1 MIEKMKVVSI
11 VAQASQKQ
19 ALLDGLRKLGLLHI
33 REKKAADPACL
44 QRIADLSSTEL
55 ALQEYAPETPDA
67 EILSDAAFEALYT
80 KVRAVLDGRQALS
93 AQRAALVGQAE
104 NLRKWGSFDPADFAW
119 LRQHGLDVR
128 IYRLDKKSLAALAAD
143 GSTPFIRLMPVD
155 KMETVALW
163 SPLPAGI
170 SADAFSVPDKGLSQL
185 EQEIAALE
193 QQMADGEALLRQAA
207 AQIPSF
213 QAQILRAQ
221 NAAEY
226 SSVQNTAASEGALV
240 WLSGYIPAENV
251 EEFKAAAAENR
262 WAWAMDDPPDDDEL
276 VPTKVRYNKV
286 TRLMIPIFDILG
298 VVPGYREY
306 DISFWF
312 LAFFALFF
320 AMILGDAGYGVLLL
334 IGAAALTVKTRKL
347 SNATM
352 LLWVLSIATI
362 IWGALTGTWFG
373 LEAAMDVPLLRAVTV
388 PILAN
393 YPQYFGLTATVQ
405 QNAIMKFCFIL
416 GTVQLSLACVMNIK
430 RKLTERNLSWIADLG
445 WLAAICAIYFL
456 ALYLVIGEN
465 VPLAPVGATVGVGFV
480 LVVLFGGMAPG
491 KSFSQGLKAGLADA
505 FTVFLN
511 TISAFGNVMSYIRLF
526 AVGMASLAIAQSF
539 NNMAAGFEGPLVIVA
554 ALIMIVGHA
563 LNLVMGFLSVVVHG
577 VRLNLLEFSGQL
589 GMEWAGIAYEPFKK
603 LDKIKK

>member
-11 VAQASQKQ
+11 VAQASQKD
-19 ALLDGLRKLGLLHI
+19 ALLDGLKKLGLLHV
-33 REKKAADPACL
+33 REKQCADPDCL
-44 QRIADLSSTEL
+44 QRISDLSAVEL
-55 ALQEYAPETPDA
+55 ALQEYAPETPSQA
-67 EILSDAAFEALYT
+67 PLSDEDFEALYQGA
-80 KVRAVLDGRQALS
+80 KAALENRQTLS
-93 AQRAALVGQAE
+93 TQRAALAARAE
-104 NLRKWGSFDPADFAW
+104 ALEKWGSFSPQDFDF
-119 LRQHGLDVR
+119 LRSHGLDLH
-128 IYRLDKKSLAALAAD
+128 IYRMDKKTLARLRAEE
-143 GSTPFIRLMPVD
+143 TVPFLRLKQVE
-155 KMETVALW
+155 KMEVVALW
-163 SPLPAGI
+163 SPLPEGLA
-170 SADAFSVPDKGLSQL
+170 ADEFQIPPKSLDELR
-185 EQEIAALE
+185 QEIAQLD
-193 QQMADGEALLRQAA
+193 QQAADGEALLRRAA
-207 AQIPSF
+207 AELPSF
-213 QAQILRAQ
+213 RAQILKAQ
-221 NAAEY
+221 NAVEY
-226 SSVQNTAASEGALV
+226 PGVPNPAASEGAPT
-240 WLSGYIPAENV
+240 WLTGSVPADNV
-251 EEFKAAAAENR
+251 DAFNAAAAEHR
-262 WAWAMDDPPDDDEL
+262 WAWAMDDPADDDEL

-286 TRLMIPIFDILG
+286 TRLMVPIFDILG

-312 LAFFALFF
+312 LAFFSLFF

-334 IGAAALTVKTRKL
+334 IGAVILTVKTHKL
-347 SNATM
+347 SDATM

-362 IWGALTGTWFG
+362 VWGALTGTWFG
-373 LEAAMDVPLLRAVTV
+373 LEAAMKVPILRAVTV

-393 YPQYFGLTATVQ
+393 YPDYFGVSATVQ

-416 GTVQLSLACVMNIK
+416 GTVQLSLACVMSIR

-445 WLAAICAIYFL
+445 WLTAICAIYFL

-465 VPLAPVGATVGVGFV
+465 IPLAPVGACVGIGFV

-539 NNMAAGFEGPLVIVA
+539 NNMAVGFEGPLVIVA

-589 GMEWAGIAYEPFKK
+589 GMEWAGIAYDPFKNQ
-603 LDKIKK
+603 DKIKK

>member
-1 MIEKMKVVSI
+1 
-11 VAQASQKQ
+11 
-19 ALLDGLRKLGLLHI
+19 
-33 REKKAADPACL
+33 
-44 QRIADLSSTEL
+44 
-55 ALQEYAPETPDA
+55 
-67 EILSDAAFEALYT
+67 
-80 KVRAVLDGRQALS
+80 
-93 AQRAALVGQAE
+93 
-104 NLRKWGSFDPADFAW
+104 
-119 LRQHGLDVR
+119 
-128 IYRLDKKSLAALAAD
+128 
-143 GSTPFIRLMPVD
+143 
-155 KMETVALW
+155 
-163 SPLPAGI
+163 
-170 SADAFSVPDKGLSQL
+170 
-185 EQEIAALE
+185 
-193 QQMADGEALLRQAA
+193 MADGEALLKQAA
-207 AQIPSF
+207 AHIPSF
-213 QAQILRAQ
+213 QAQILQAQ
-221 NAAEY
+221 NAMEY
-226 SSVQNTAASEGALV
+226 SSVRNTAASEGGLV
-240 WLSGYIPAENV
+240 WLTGYVPADNV
-251 EEFKAAAAENR
+251 DEFKAAAAENR
-262 WAWAMDDPPDDDEL
+262 WAWALDDPPDEDEL

-312 LAFFALFF
+312 LAFFSLFF

-334 IGAAALTVKTRKL
+334 IGAAILTAKSRKL
-347 SNATM
+347 SDATL

-362 IWGALTGTWFG
+362 LWGALTGTWFG
-373 LEAAMDVPLLRAVTV
+373 LESAMQVPLLRAVTV

-393 YPQYFGLTATVQ
+393 YPSYFGVAATDQ

-416 GTVQLSLACVMNIK
+416 GTLQLSLACVMSIK

-445 WLAAICAIYFL
+445 WLIAICAIYFL

-465 VPLAPVGATVGVGFV
+465 VPLAPVGACVGVGFV

>member
-1 MIEKMKVVSI
+1 MIEKMKVVSV
-11 VAQASQKQ
+11 VAQASQKA

-33 REKKAADPACL
+33 REKQAADPACL

-55 ALQEYAPETPDA
+55 ALHEYAPETPDA
-67 EILSDAAFEALYT
+67 ELLSDQAFENLYT
-80 KVRAVLDGRQALS
+80 QVRAVLDGRQAL
-93 AQRAALVGQAE
+93 ATQRAALVNQAE
-104 NLRKWGSFDPADFAW
+104 NLRKWGSFDPADFDW
-119 LRQHGLDVR
+119 LRQHGLDLH
-128 IYRLDKKSLAALAAD
+128 IYRLDKKSLAALSAD
-143 GSTPFIRLMPVD
+143 GSTPFIRLTPVE

-163 SPLPAGI
+163 GPLPEGI
-170 SADAFSVPDKGLSQL
+170 SADAFTVPDKGLAQV
-185 EQEIAALE
+185 EQEIAALD
-193 QQMADGEALLRQAA
+193 QQMADGEALLRKAA
-207 AQIPSF
+207 AYLPSF
-213 QAQILRAQ
+213 QAQTLKAQ
-221 NAAEY
+221 NAAAY
-226 SSVQNTAASEGALV
+226 SAVQNTAASEGALV
-240 WLSGYIPAENV
+240 WLTGYVPADNV
-251 EEFKAAAAENR
+251 DAFKAAATANR
-262 WAWAMDDPPDDDEL
+262 WAWAMDDPADDDEL

-286 TRLMIPIFDILG
+286 TRLMVPIFDILG

-334 IGAAALTVKTRKL
+334 IGAAALTLKTRKL
-347 SNATM
+347 SDATM

-373 LEAAMDVPLLRAVTV
+373 LESAMEVPILRAVTV

-393 YPQYFGLTATVQ
+393 YPEYFGVEATVQ

-416 GTVQLSLACVMNIK
+416 GTVQLSLACVMSIK

-445 WLAAICAIYFL
+445 WLIAICAIYFL

-465 VPLAPVGATVGVGFV
+465 IPLAPVGACVGVGFV

-539 NNMAAGFEGPLVIVA
+539 NNMTAGFEGPLVIVA

-603 LDKIKK
+603 QDKIKK

>member
-1 MIEKMKVVSI
+1 MIEKMKVVSV
-11 VAQASQKQ
+11 VAQASQKA

-55 ALQEYAPETPDA
+55 ALHEYAPEMPGA
-67 EILSDAAFEALYT
+67 ELLSDRDFEALYT
-80 KVRAVLDGRQALS
+80 QVRAVLDGRQALT
-93 AQRAALVGQAE
+93 AQRAALVNQAE
-104 NLRKWGSFDPADFAW
+104 NLRKWGSFDPADFDW
-119 LRQHGLDVR
+119 LRQHGLDLH
-128 IYRLDKKSLAALAAD
+128 IYRLDKKSLAALSAD
-143 GSTPFIRLMPVD
+143 GSTPFIRLTPVE

-163 SPLPAGI
+163 GPLPEGI
-170 SADAFSVPDKGLSQL
+170 SADAFTVPDKGLAQI
-185 EQEIAALE
+185 EQEITALD
-193 QQMADGEALLRQAA
+193 QQMADGEALLRKAA
-207 AQIPSF
+207 AYLPSF
-213 QAQILRAQ
+213 QAQILKAQ
-221 NAAEY
+221 NAAAY
-226 SSVQNTAASEGALV
+226 SAVQNTAASEGALV
-240 WLSGYIPAENV
+240 WLTGYVPADNV
-251 EEFKAAAAENR
+251 DEFKAAAAANR
-262 WAWAMDDPPDDDEL
+262 WAWAMDDPAGDDEL

-286 TRLMIPIFDILG
+286 TRLMVPIFDILG

-312 LAFFALFF
+312 LAFFSLFF

-334 IGAAALTVKTRKL
+334 IGAVILTVKSHKL
-347 SNATM
+347 SDATM

-373 LEAAMDVPLLRAVTV
+373 LESAMEVPILRAVTV

-393 YPQYFGLTATVQ
+393 YPEYFGVEATVQ

-416 GTVQLSLACVMNIK
+416 GTVQLSLAC
-430 RKLTERNLSWIADLG
+430 
-445 WLAAICAIYFL
+445 AIYFL

-465 VPLAPVGATVGVGFV
+465 IPLAPVGACVGVGFV

-539 NNMAAGFEGPLVIVA
+539 NNMTAGFEGPLVIVA

-603 LDKIKK
+603 QDKIKK

>member
-11 VAQASQKQ
+11 VARASQKE
-19 ALLDGLRKLGLLHI
+19 ALLDGLRKLGLVHI
-33 REKKAADPACL
+33 REKQGADPACL
-44 QRIADLSSTEL
+44 ARLSDLTATEL
-55 ALQEYAPETPDA
+55 ALREYAPETP
-67 EILSDAAFEALYT
+67 AADVLADEDFDALYA
-80 KVRAVLDGRQALS
+80 KVRAVLDGRQALTT
-93 AQRAALVGQAE
+93 QRAALVTQAE
-104 NLRKWGSFDPADFAW
+104 NLRKWGSFDPADFTW
-119 LRQHGLDVR
+119 LRQHGVDLH

-143 GSTPFIRLMPVD
+143 GSAPFIRLTPVE
-155 KMETVALW
+155 KLETVALW
-163 SPLPAGI
+163 GPLPEGI
-170 SADAFSVPDKGLSQL
+170 AADEFSVPDKGLAQV
-185 EQEIAALE
+185 EREIAALD
-193 QQMADGEALLRQAA
+193 QKTADGEALLKQAA
-207 AQIPSF
+207 AYQATF
-213 QAQILRAQ
+213 QAQILKAQ
-221 NAAEY
+221 NAMEY
-226 SSVQNTAASEGALV
+226 SSVQNTAASEGGLV
-240 WLSGYIPAENV
+240 WLTGYIPAESV
-251 EEFKAAAAENR
+251 EAFKAAASEHR
-262 WAWAMDDPPDDDEL
+262 WAWAMDDPTDDDEL

-298 VVPGYREY
+298 VVPGYHEY

-334 IGAAALTVKTRKL
+334 IGAAALTAKTRKL
-347 SNATM
+347 SDATM

-373 LEAAMDVPLLRAVTV
+373 LESAMEVPLLRSVTV

-393 YPQYFGLTATVQ
+393 YPDYFGVAATDQ

-416 GTVQLSLACVMNIK
+416 GTIQLSLACVMSIK

-445 WLAAICAIYFL
+445 WLIAICAIYFL

-465 VPLAPVGATVGVGFV
+465 VPLAPVGACVGVGFV

>member
-1 MIEKMKVVSI
+1 MIEKMKVVSV
-11 VAQASQKQ
+11 VAQASQKT

-33 REKKAADPACL
+33 REKQAADPACL

-55 ALQEYAPETPDA
+55 ALHEYAPETPDV
-67 EILSDAAFEALYT
+67 ELLSDQAFEDLYT
-80 KVRAVLDGRQALS
+80 QVRAVLDGRQALTT
-93 AQRAALVGQAE
+93 QRAALVNQAE
-104 NLRKWGSFDPADFAW
+104 NLRKWGSFDPADFDW
-119 LRQHGLDVR
+119 LRQHGLDLH
-128 IYRLDKKSLAALAAD
+128 IYRLDKKSLAALSAD
-143 GSTPFIRLMPVD
+143 GSTPFIRLTPVE

-163 SPLPAGI
+163 GPLPEGI
-170 SADAFSVPDKGLSQL
+170 SADAFTVPDKGLAQV
-185 EQEIAALE
+185 EQEIAALD
-193 QQMADGEALLRQAA
+193 QQMADGEALLRKAA
-207 AQIPSF
+207 AYLPSF
-213 QAQILRAQ
+213 QAQILKAQ
-221 NAAEY
+221 NAAAY
-226 SSVQNTAASEGALV
+226 SAVQNTAASEGALV
-240 WLSGYIPAENV
+240 WLTGYVPADNV
-251 EEFKAAAAENR
+251 DEFKAAAAANR
-262 WAWAMDDPPDDDEL
+262 WAWAMDDPADDDEL

-286 TRLMIPIFDILG
+286 TRLMVPIFDILG

-334 IGAAALTVKTRKL
+334 IGAVILTVKSHKL
-347 SNATM
+347 SDATM

-373 LEAAMDVPLLRAVTV
+373 LESAMEVPILRAVTV

-393 YPQYFGLTATVQ
+393 YPEYFGVEATVQ

-416 GTVQLSLACVMNIK
+416 GTVQLSLACVMSIK

-445 WLAAICAIYFL
+445 WLIAICAIYFL
-456 ALYLVIGEN
+456 ALYLVIEEN
-465 VPLAPVGATVGVGFV
+465 IPLAPVGACVGVGFV

-603 LDKIKK
+603 QDKIKK

>member
-11 VAQASQKQ
+11 VAQASQKD
-19 ALLDGLRKLGLLHI
+19 ALLGGLKKLGLLHI
-33 REKKAADPACL
+33 REKQGADPACL
-44 QRIADLSSTEL
+44 QRIADLSAVEL
-55 ALQEYAPETPDA
+55 SLQEYAPETLAQDL
-67 EILSDAAFEALYT
+67 LSDEDFETLYQGVKAALEN
-80 KVRAVLDGRQALS
+80 RQALS
-93 AQRAALVGQAE
+93 AQRAALVARAE
-104 NLRKWGSFDPADFAW
+104 ALEKWGSFSPQDFDF
-119 LRQHGLDVR
+119 LRSHGLDLH
-128 IYRLDKKSLAALAAD
+128 IYRMDKRTLSRLQEDKD
-143 GSTPFIRLMPVD
+143 VPFLRLSPVE
-155 KMETVALW
+155 KMEVVALW
-163 SPLPAGI
+163 SPLPEGLA
-170 SADAFSVPDKGLSQL
+170 ADEFQIPAKSLDDLRK
-185 EQEIAALE
+185 EIAQLD
-193 QQMADGEALLRQAA
+193 QQAADGEALLRRAVQ
-207 AQIPSF
+207 QLPSF
-213 QAQILRAQ
+213 RAQILKAQ
-221 NAAEY
+221 NAVEY
-226 SSVQNTAASEGALV
+226 SAVRNTAASEGGLT
-240 WLSGYIPAENV
+240 WLTGYVPADNV
-251 EEFKAAAAENR
+251 DAFKAAAAEHR
-262 WAWAMDDPPDDDEL
+262 WAWAMDDPADDDEL

-286 TRLMIPIFDILG
+286 TRLMVPIFDILG

-312 LAFFALFF
+312 LAFFSLFF

-334 IGAAALTVKTRKL
+334 IGAVILTVKSHKL
-347 SNATM
+347 SDATM

-362 IWGALTGTWFG
+362 VWGALTGTWFG
-373 LEAAMDVPLLRAVTV
+373 LEAAMKVPILRAVTV

-393 YPQYFGLTATVQ
+393 YPDYFGVSATVQ

-416 GTVQLSLACVMNIK
+416 GTVQLSLACVMSIK

-445 WLAAICAIYFL
+445 WLTAICAIYFL

-465 VPLAPVGATVGVGFV
+465 IPLAPVGACVGIGFV

-554 ALIMIVGHA
+554 ALIMIVGHV

-589 GMEWAGIAYEPFKK
+589 GMEWAGIAYDPFKNQ
-603 LDKIKK
+603 DKIKK

>member
-11 VAQASQKQ
+11 VAQASQKD
-19 ALLDGLRKLGLLHI
+19 ALLDGLKKLGLLHI
-33 REKKAADPACL
+33 REKQGADPGCL
-44 QRIADLSSTEL
+44 QRIADLSATEL
-55 ALQEYAPETPDA
+55 ALQEYAPETPSQA
-67 EILSDAAFEALYT
+67 LLSDEDFEALYQGA
-80 KVRAVLDGRQALS
+80 KAALENRQTLS
-93 AQRAALVGQAE
+93 TQRAALAARAE
-104 NLRKWGSFDPADFAW
+104 ALEKWGNFSPQDFDF
-119 LRQHGLDVR
+119 LRSHGLDLH
-128 IYRLDKKSLAALAAD
+128 IYRMDKKTLARLRAEE
-143 GSTPFIRLMPVD
+143 TVPFLRLKQVE
-155 KMETVALW
+155 KMEVVALW
-163 SPLPAGI
+163 SPLPEGI
-170 SADAFSVPDKGLSQL
+170 SGDEFQVPAKSLDELR
-185 EQEIAALE
+185 QEIAQLD
-193 QQMADGEALLRQAA
+193 QQAADGEALLRRAA
-207 AQIPSF
+207 AELPSF
-213 QAQILRAQ
+213 RAQILKAQ
-221 NAAEY
+221 NAVEY
-226 SSVQNTAASEGALV
+226 SAVRNTAASEGGLT
-240 WLSGYIPAENV
+240 WLTGYVPADNV
-251 EEFKAAAAENR
+251 DAFKAAAAENR
-262 WAWAMDDPPDDDEL
+262 WAWAMDDPADDDEL

-286 TRLMIPIFDILG
+286 TRLMVPIFDILG

-312 LAFFALFF
+312 LAFFSLFF
-320 AMILGDAGYGVLLL
+320 AMILGDAGYGMLLL
-334 IGAAALTVKTRKL
+334 IGAVILTVKSHKL
-347 SNATM
+347 SDATM

-362 IWGALTGTWFG
+362 VWGALTGTWFG
-373 LEAAMDVPLLRAVTV
+373 LEAAMKVPILRAVTV

-393 YPQYFGLTATVQ
+393 YPDYFGVSATVQ

-416 GTVQLSLACVMNIK
+416 GTVQLSLACVMSIK

-445 WLAAICAIYFL
+445 WLIAICAIYFL

-465 VPLAPVGATVGVGFV
+465 IPLAPVGACVGIGFV

-589 GMEWAGIAYEPFKK
+589 GMEWAGIAYDPFKNQ
-603 LDKIKK
+603 DKIKK

>member
-55 ALQEYAPETPDA
+55 ALQEYAPEKPDA

-170 SADAFSVPDKGLSQL
+170 SADAFAVPDKGLSQL

-393 YPQYFGLTATVQ
+393 YPQYFGVTATVQ

>member
-1 MIEKMKVVSI
+1 MKKMKVVSI
-11 VAQASQKQ
+11 VAQASQKE
-19 ALLDGLRKLGLLHI
+19 ALMNGLRKLGLVHI
-33 REKKAADPACL
+33 REKQAADPACL
-44 QRIADLSSTEL
+44 QRISDLSGAEL
-55 ALQEYAPETPDA
+55 ALHEYAPETPA
-67 EILSDAAFEALYT
+67 SELLSDRDFEALYT
-80 KVRAVLDGRQALS
+80 KVRAVLDSRQNLS
-93 AQRAALVGQAE
+93 TQRAAWSRRPKTCASGATSI
-104 NLRKWGSFDPADFAW
+104 RRTFAGSGNGEW
-119 LRQHGLDVR
+119 
-128 IYRLDKKSLAALAAD
+128 
-143 GSTPFIRLMPVD
+143 TPPY
-155 KMETVALW
+155 
-163 SPLPAGI
+163 LPAGQKVPGR
-170 SADAFSVPDKGLSQL
+170 SGCRRLHPLYPAFSGGEARDRGLVGAPARGRCRRRVPRARQGPGTRDLVF
-185 EQEIAALE
+185 AALE
-193 QQMADGEALLRQAA
+193 QQMADGEALLKQAA
-207 AQIPSF
+207 AHIPSF
-213 QAQILRAQ
+213 QAQILQAQ
-221 NAAEY
+221 NAMEY
-226 SSVQNTAASEGALV
+226 SSVRNTAASEGGLV
-240 WLSGYIPAENV
+240 WLTGYVPADNV
-251 EEFKAAAAENR
+251 DEFKAAAAENR
-262 WAWAMDDPPDDDEL
+262 WAWALDDPPDEDEL

-312 LAFFALFF
+312 LAFFSLFF
-320 AMILGDAGYGVLLL
+320 AMILGDAGYGMLLL
-334 IGAAALTVKTRKL
+334 IGAVILTVKSHKL
-347 SNATM
+347 SDATL

-373 LEAAMDVPLLRAVTV
+373 LESAMQVPLLRAVTV

-393 YPQYFGLTATVQ
+393 YPSYFGVAATDQ

-416 GTVQLSLACVMNIK
+416 GTIQLSLACVMSIK

-445 WLAAICAIYFL
+445 WLTAICAIYFL

-465 VPLAPVGATVGVGFV
+465 VPLAPVGACVGVGFV

>member
-11 VAQASQKQ
+11 VAQASQKD
-19 ALLDGLRKLGLLHI
+19 ALLDGLKKLGLLHV
-33 REKKAADPACL
+33 REKQCADPDCL
-44 QRIADLSSTEL
+44 QRISDLSAVEL
-55 ALQEYAPETPDA
+55 ALQEYAPETPSQA
-67 EILSDAAFEALYT
+67 LLSDEDFEALYQGA
-80 KVRAVLDGRQALS
+80 KAALENRQTLS
-93 AQRAALVGQAE
+93 TQRAALAARAE
-104 NLRKWGSFDPADFAW
+104 ALEKWGNFSPQDFDF
-119 LRQHGLDVR
+119 LRSHGLDLH
-128 IYRLDKKSLAALAAD
+128 IYRMDKKTLSRLQENKD
-143 GSTPFIRLMPVD
+143 VPFLRLKQVE
-155 KMETVALW
+155 KMEVVALW
-163 SPLPAGI
+163 SPLPEGI
-170 SADAFSVPDKGLSQL
+170 SGDEFQVPAKSLDELR
-185 EQEIAALE
+185 QEIAALD
-193 QQMADGEALLRQAA
+193 QQAADGEALLRRAA
-207 AQIPSF
+207 AELPSF
-213 QAQILRAQ
+213 RAQILKAQ
-221 NAAEY
+221 NAMEY
-226 SSVQNTAASEGALV
+226 SSVRNTAASEGGLT
-240 WLSGYIPAENV
+240 WLTGYVPADNV
-251 EEFKAAAAENR
+251 DAFKAAAAENR
-262 WAWAMDDPPDDDEL
+262 WAWAMDDPADDDEL

-286 TRLMIPIFDILG
+286 TRLMVPIFDILG

-312 LAFFALFF
+312 LAFFSLFF
-320 AMILGDAGYGVLLL
+320 AMILGDAGYGMLLL
-334 IGAAALTVKTRKL
+334 IGAVILTVKTHKL
-347 SNATM
+347 SDATM

-362 IWGALTGTWFG
+362 VWGALTGTWFG
-373 LEAAMDVPLLRAVTV
+373 LEAAMKVPILRAVTV

-393 YPQYFGLTATVQ
+393 YPDYFGVSATVQ

-416 GTVQLSLACVMNIK
+416 GTVQLSLACVMSIK

-445 WLAAICAIYFL
+445 WLTAICAIYFL

-465 VPLAPVGATVGVGFV
+465 IPLAPVGACVGIGFV
-480 LVVLFGGMAPG
+480 LVVVFGGMAPG

-589 GMEWAGIAYEPFKK
+589 GMEWAGIAYDPFKNQ
-603 LDKIKK
+603 DKIKK

>member
-11 VAQASQKQ
+11 VAQASQKD
-19 ALLDGLRKLGLLHI
+19 ALLDGLKKLGLLHI
-33 REKKAADPACL
+33 REKQCADPACL
-44 QRIADLSSTEL
+44 QRIADLSATEL
-55 ALQEYAPETPDA
+55 ALQEYAPETPSQA
-67 EILSDAAFEALYT
+67 LLSDEDFETLYQGVKAALEN
-80 KVRAVLDGRQALS
+80 RQALS
-93 AQRAALVGQAE
+93 TQRAALVARAE
-104 NLRKWGSFDPADFAW
+104 ALEKWGSFSPQDFDF
-119 LRQHGLDVR
+119 LRSHGLDLH
-128 IYRLDKKSLAALAAD
+128 IYRMDKKTLARLRAEE
-143 GSTPFIRLMPVD
+143 TVPFIRLKQVE
-155 KMETVALW
+155 KMEVVALW
-163 SPLPAGI
+163 SPLPEGI
-170 SADAFSVPDKGLSQL
+170 SGDEFQVPAKSLDDLR
-185 EQEIAALE
+185 QEIAALD
-193 QQMADGEALLRQAA
+193 QQAADGEALLRRAA
-207 AQIPSF
+207 AELPSF
-213 QAQILRAQ
+213 RAQILKAQ
-221 NAAEY
+221 NAMEY
-226 SSVQNTAASEGALV
+226 SAVRNTAASEGGLT
-240 WLSGYIPAENV
+240 WLTGYVPADNV
-251 EEFKAAAAENR
+251 DAFKAAAAEHR
-262 WAWAMDDPPDDDEL
+262 WAWAMDDPADDDEL

-286 TRLMIPIFDILG
+286 TRLMVPIFDILG

-312 LAFFALFF
+312 LAFFSLFF
-320 AMILGDAGYGVLLL
+320 AMILGDAGYGMLLL
-334 IGAAALTVKTRKL
+334 IGAVILTVKSHKL
-347 SNATM
+347 SDATM

-362 IWGALTGTWFG
+362 VWGALTGTWFG
-373 LEAAMDVPLLRAVTV
+373 LEAAMKVPILRALTV

-393 YPQYFGLTATVQ
+393 YPDYFGVSATVQ

-416 GTVQLSLACVMNIK
+416 GTVQLSLACVMSIK

-445 WLAAICAIYFL
+445 WLIAICAIYFL

-465 VPLAPVGATVGVGFV
+465 IPLAPVGACVGIGFV

-589 GMEWAGIAYEPFKK
+589 GMEWAGIAYDPFKNQ
-603 LDKIKK
+603 DKIKK

>member
-11 VAQASQKQ
+11 VAQASQKE
-19 ALLDGLRKLGLLHI
+19 ALLNGLRKLGLVHI
-33 REKKAADPACL
+33 REKQAADPACL
-44 QRIADLSSTEL
+44 QRISDLSGTEL
-55 ALQEYAPETPDA
+55 ALHEYAPETPA
-67 EILSDAAFEALYT
+67 SELLSDRDFEALYA
-80 KVRAVLDGRQALS
+80 KVRAVLDNRQNLSTRRARPGQPGRKPAQVGRLRSGGLS
-93 AQRAALVGQAE
+93 LAPAAGDRPPYL
-104 NLRKWGSFDPADFAW
+104 P
-119 LRQHGLDVR
+119 
-128 IYRLDKKSLAALAAD
+128 LDKKSLAALAAD
-143 GSTPFIRLMPVD
+143 GAAPFIRLTPVE

-163 SPLPAGI
+163 GPLPEGI
-170 SADAFSVPDKGLSQL
+170 SADEFPVPDKGLAQI
-185 EQEIAALE
+185 EGEIAALD
-193 QQMADGEALLRQAA
+193 QQMADGEALLKQAA
-207 AQIPSF
+207 AHIPSF
-213 QAQILRAQ
+213 QAQILQAQ
-221 NAAEY
+221 NAMEY
-226 SSVQNTAASEGALV
+226 SSVRNTAASEGGLV
-240 WLSGYIPAENV
+240 WLTGYVPADNV
-251 EEFKAAAAENR
+251 DEFKTAAAENR
-262 WAWAMDDPPDDDEL
+262 WAWAMDNPPDEDEL

-312 LAFFALFF
+312 LAFFSLFF

-334 IGAAALTVKTRKL
+334 IGAAILTAKSRKL
-347 SNATM
+347 SDATL

-362 IWGALTGTWFG
+362 LWGALTGTWFG
-373 LEAAMDVPLLRAVTV
+373 LESAMQVPLLRAVTV

-393 YPQYFGLTATVQ
+393 YPSYFGVAATDQ

-416 GTVQLSLACVMNIK
+416 GTLQLSLACVMSIK

-445 WLAAICAIYFL
+445 WLIAICAIYFL

-465 VPLAPVGATVGVGFV
+465 VPLAPVGACVGVGFV
-480 LVVLFGGMAPG
+480 LVVLFGGMAPN

>member
-11 VAQASQKQ
+11 VAQASQKD
-19 ALLDGLRKLGLLHI
+19 ALLDGLKKLGLLHI
-33 REKKAADPACL
+33 REKQCADPACL
-44 QRIADLSSTEL
+44 QRIADLSATEL
-55 ALQEYAPETPDA
+55 ALQEYAPETLAQDL
-67 EILSDAAFEALYT
+67 LSDEDFETLYQGVKAALEN
-80 KVRAVLDGRQALS
+80 RQALS
-93 AQRAALVGQAE
+93 AQRAALVARAE
-104 NLRKWGSFDPADFAW
+104 ALEKWGSFSPQDFDF
-119 LRQHGLDVR
+119 LRSHGLDLH
-128 IYRLDKKSLAALAAD
+128 IYRMDKKTLSRLQENKD
-143 GSTPFIRLMPVD
+143 VPFLRLSPVE
-155 KMETVALW
+155 KMEVVALW
-163 SPLPAGI
+163 SPLPEGLA
-170 SADAFSVPDKGLSQL
+170 ADEFQIPAKSLDELR
-185 EQEIAALE
+185 QEIAALD
-193 QQMADGEALLRQAA
+193 QQAADGEALLRRAA
-207 AQIPSF
+207 AELPSF
-213 QAQILRAQ
+213 RAQILKAQ
-221 NAAEY
+221 NAMEY
-226 SSVQNTAASEGALV
+226 SSVRNTAVSEGGLT
-240 WLSGYIPAENV
+240 WLTGYVPADNV
-251 EEFKAAAAENR
+251 DAFKAAAAENR
-262 WAWAMDDPPDDDEL
+262 WAWAMDDPADDDEL

-286 TRLMIPIFDILG
+286 TRLMVPIFDILG

-312 LAFFALFF
+312 LAFFSLFF

-334 IGAAALTVKTRKL
+334 IGAVILTVKTHKL
-347 SNATM
+347 SDATM

-362 IWGALTGTWFG
+362 VWGALTGTWFG
-373 LEAAMDVPLLRAVTV
+373 LEAAMKVPILRAVTV

-393 YPQYFGLTATVQ
+393 YPDYFGVSATVQ

-416 GTVQLSLACVMNIK
+416 GTVQLSLACVMSIK

-445 WLAAICAIYFL
+445 WLIAICAIYFL

-465 VPLAPVGATVGVGFV
+465 IPLAPVGACVGIGFV

-554 ALIMIVGHA
+554 ALIMIVGHV

-589 GMEWAGIAYEPFKK
+589 GMEWAGIAYDPFKNQ
-603 LDKIKK
+603 DKIKK